1 MPTVKLRK
9 VGGSTMLAIPPA
21 MMEALQLTLDTP
33 VSLRMDS
40 GMLTVAAA
48 RPRYRLSDLLAQCE
62 GGPLTEEDQAW
73 LNAPSVGAE
82 I

>member
-1 MPTVKLRK
+1 MTIAKLRR

-33 VSLRMDS
+33 VSLRVDS
-40 GMLTVAAA
+40 GKLTVAAA
-48 RPRYRLSDLLAQCE
+48 RPRYKLADLLAQCE
-62 GGPLTEEDQAW
+62 GGPLSEEDKVW
-73 LNAPSVGAE
+73 INATSVGRE

>member
-1 MPTVKLRK
+1 MATVMLRK

-21 MMEALQLTLDTP
+21 MMEELELTLDTP
-33 VSLRMDS
+33 VSLRID
-40 GMLTVAAA
+40 GGKLTVAAA
-48 RPRYRLSDLLAQCE
+48 RPRYRLADLLAQCD
-62 GGPLTEEDQAW
+62 GGPLTEEDKAW

>member
-1 MPTVKLRK
+1 MATVMLRK

-21 MMEALQLTLDTP
+21 MMEELELTLDTP
-33 VSLRMDS
+33 VSLRIDS
-40 GMLTVAAA
+40 GKLTVAAA
-48 RPRYRLSDLLAQCE
+48 RPRYRLADLLAQCE
-62 GGPLTEEDQAW
+62 GGPLTEEDKTW